1 MTTDVTIIG
10 AGLGG
15 LTLARVLHLHRIPVT
30 VYEAEPSPAARAQG
44 GLLDIHDYNG
54 QLALETAGLT
64 DEFRAVVLE
73 GRQAMRVLRTDGS
86 VLFEQ
91 SDDGTG
97 TRPEVQRGELRR
109 VLLDSL
115 PPGTVRWGR
124 KVTRARALGGGR
136 HEVAFAD
143 GTRVDT
149 HLLVGA
155 DGAWS
160 RVPPLLTAAVP
171 AYTGRSV
178 VETYL
183 YDAATRHPATAKAV
197 GGGSMIVPTRGREIF
212 AHRERD
218 DTLHAYVGLTR
229 DQDWFAAVDFTDPAA
244 AARAD
249 RGRVLRLGAGTHR
262 ADHRHRHRPGPAPP
276 ARPAGRHPLGP
287 RPRVTLLGDAAHL
300 AAPNGEGA
308 NLAMLDGAELGRALA
323 ARPADTQA
331 ALAAYEQA
339 MFERARESDQILGL
353 DPGDLTA
360 EDLAAAFTRESARHE
375 QPDPPGGSGP
385 GRAPGPETGRGG
397 CGPVESVGRG
407 PARRPRSSPAGAR
420 ISSAVRVKPKTA
432 KSSRTRAGAA
442 GSGRTML
449 PSRRCRHRTIWR
461 RARGGGGGPPA
472 PGGQAADDRLPST
485 APCASGA
492 PRLGGGPVP
501 GVERAWPGRRR
512 PGCSSIW
519 PAAGAGAASS
529 GSLLSRPGRK
539 LETPAARMRP
549 ASARLVCRRRAGW
562 RRSPGRNSTAN
573 AGKVRAHQ
581 RVRGAS
587 GCAAGRGPRHGP
599 GARGGFAGNGAAGR

>member
-73 GRQAMRVLRTDGS
+73 GRQAMRVLRADGS

-160 RVPPLLTAAVP
+160 RVRPLLTAAVP

-244 AARAD
+244 AAARIAAEFSGWAPELTALITATD
-249 RGRVLRLGAGTHR
+249 TAPALRLLHALPAGTR
-262 ADHRHRHRPGPAPP
+262 WDRVPG
-276 ARPAGRHPLGP
+276 
-287 RPRVTLLGDAAHL
+287 VTLLGDAAHL

-375 QPDPPGGSGP
+375 QP
-385 GRAPGPETGRGG
+385 
-397 CGPVESVGRG
+397 
-407 PARRPRSSPAGAR
+407 
-420 ISSAVRVKPKTA
+420 
-432 KSSRTRAGAA
+432 
-442 GSGRTML
+442 
-449 PSRRCRHRTIWR
+449 
-461 RARGGGGGPPA
+461 
-472 PGGQAADDRLPST
+472 
-485 APCASGA
+485 
-492 PRLGGGPVP
+492 
-501 GVERAWPGRRR
+501 
-512 PGCSSIW
+512 
-519 PAAGAGAASS
+519 
-529 GSLLSRPGRK
+529 
-539 LETPAARMRP
+539 
-549 ASARLVCRRRAGW
+549 
-562 RRSPGRNSTAN
+562 
-573 AGKVRAHQ
+573 
-581 RVRGAS
+581 
-587 GCAAGRGPRHGP
+587 
-599 GARGGFAGNGAAGR
+599 